1 MIEANIILFL
11 DFQIDTKFFLPNFAF
26 DKPAKYHSLIHSVIF
41 LKKTLSKLPFLAIK
55 IGIHRLLTHC
65 K

>member
-1 MIEANIILFL
+1 MIEANMILLL
-11 DFQIDTKFFLPNFAF
+11 DFQIDTKFFLPNFGF

-41 LKKTLSKLPFLAIK
+41 WKKTPSRLPFMAMK
-55 IGIHRLLTHC
+55 IGIHRLLIHC